1 MRVPEGAE
9 AHLDARG
16 GDGGGLGEG
25 EHFCVGGFVC
35 GGDDGREGSASARR
49 SFVRSIDRSIVA
61 FYFSGSGSSDARA
74 RAGFESARARRR
86 RRRAIR
92 ASRARVLRA
101 YLTTDELRV
110 R

>member
-9 AHLDARG
+9 AHLDVRG

-61 FYFSGSGSSDARA
+61 FILFLRVWQLRRASARGVRE
-74 RAGFESARARRR
+74 RAGATTATPRDQGE
-86 RRRAIR
+86 
-92 ASRARVLRA
+92 SRARTACVP
-101 YLTTDELRV
+101 DDG
-110 R
+110 